1 MKKLLVY
8 LKDYKKESI
17 LGPLFKLLEAS
28 FELLVPL
35 VVTKIID
42 VGIATGDVH
51 YIVRMVLLMV
61 GLISTITYFYQSIA
75 MKVIAS
81 ENPLPLNDELT
92 NALHISSDELKN
104 IKRTNF
110 FFAQ

>member
-61 GLISTITYFYQSIA
+61 GLALIGLICSITADRKS
-75 MKVIAS
+75 VV
-81 ENPLPLNDELT
+81 
-92 NALHISSDELKN
+92 
-104 IKRTNF
+104 
-110 FFAQ
+110 